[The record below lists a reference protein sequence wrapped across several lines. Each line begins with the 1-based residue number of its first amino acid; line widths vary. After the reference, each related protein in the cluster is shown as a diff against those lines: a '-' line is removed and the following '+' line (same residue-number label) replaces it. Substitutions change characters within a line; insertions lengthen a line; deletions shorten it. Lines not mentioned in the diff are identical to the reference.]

1 MTPRGRHGC
10 VLAALLAALLAASEG
25 GQAGTQAKRAAPPSP
40 PAPVAAPMPAQA
52 PPEGYTYRSEGR
64 RDPFLNPTLSGK
76 KDENPDE
83 EEPKGPPPPGI
94 SGMLI
99 TQVRLLGTSFG
110 DDSPVAVF
118 QGPDKRAYF
127 LQERDRLFDGYVKQV
142 GTDFVLMVRETKL
155 RSGKIVT
162 QEVTKQL
169 RTP

>member
-1 MTPRGRHGC
+1 MKTCRDRL
-10 VLAALLAALLAASEG
+10 VLFFQCLAMLPVPVLLAQSPKPAADASKKAE
-25 GQAGTQAKRAAPPSP
+25 
-40 PAPVAAPMPAQA
+40 APVQYSSVIYQPD
-52 PPEGYTYRSEGR
+52 SR

>member
-1 MTPRGRHGC
+1 MKTCRDRL
-10 VLAALLAALLAASEG
+10 VLFLQCLAMLPVPALLAQTPIPAAEA
-25 GQAGTQAKRAAPPSP
+25 QKKAE
-40 PAPVAAPMPAQA
+40 APVLYSSAAYQPD
-52 PPEGYTYRSEGR
+52 GR

-76 KDENPDE
+76 KEDNPDE
-83 EEPKGPPPPGI
+83 EEPRGTPPPGI

-99 TQVRLLGTSFG
+99 SQVRLLGTSLG
-110 DDSPVAVF
+110 EDGPVAVF

-127 LQERDRLFDGYVKQV
+127 LQERDRLFDGFVKQV
-142 GTDFVLMVRETKL
+142 GSDFVLLVRETRL

>member
-1 MTPRGRHGC
+1 MKTCRDRL
-10 VLAALLAALLAASEG
+10 VLFLQCLAMLPVPALLAQTPKPVAEAQKKAE
-25 GQAGTQAKRAAPPSP
+25 
-40 PAPVAAPMPAQA
+40 APVLYSSAAYQPD
-52 PPEGYTYRSEGR
+52 GR

-76 KDENPDE
+76 KEDNPDE
-83 EEPKGPPPPGI
+83 EESRGTPPPGI

-99 TQVRLLGTSFG
+99 AQVRLLGTSLG
-110 DDSPVAVF
+110 EDGPVAVF

-127 LQERDRLFDGYVKQV
+127 LQERDRLFDGFVKQV
-142 GTDFVLMVRETKL
+142 GSDFVLLVRETRL

>member
-1 MTPRGRHGC
+1 MKTCRDRLVLFLQC
-10 VLAALLAALLAASEG
+10 LAALPVPALLAQPPKPAAEAAKKAEAPALYSSASY
-25 GQAGTQAKRAAPPSP
+25 QPD
-40 PAPVAAPMPAQA
+40 
-52 PPEGYTYRSEGR
+52 GR
-64 RDPFLNPTLSGK
+64 RDPFLNPTLSARKGG
-76 KDENPDE
+76 DPDE

-99 TQVRLLGTSFG
+99 NQVRLLGTSFG
-110 DDSPVAVF
+110 EDVPPVAVF

-127 LQERDRLFDGYVKQV
+127 LQARDRLFDGYVKQV
-142 GTDFVLMVRETKL
+142 GTDFVLLVRETKL